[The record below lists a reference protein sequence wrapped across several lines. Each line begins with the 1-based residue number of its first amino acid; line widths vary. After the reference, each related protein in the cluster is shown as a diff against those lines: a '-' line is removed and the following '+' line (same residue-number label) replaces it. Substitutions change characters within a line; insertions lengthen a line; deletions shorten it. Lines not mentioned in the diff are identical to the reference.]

1 MHCAEDL
8 EHIVNELLLFSLPMS
23 HRFFSV
29 LEHPKFLIQGL
40 L

>member
-8 EHIVNELLLFSLPMS
+8 EHILSELLLFSLPVS
-23 HRFFSV
+23 HRFFSAF
-29 LEHPKFLIQGL
+29 EQPKFLIRGL